1 MLTVQPYS
9 TSSSIAKRPAFKGEW
24 DKATIDQERDFIERQ
39 KEALDSVLNDDYVP
53 DKMKKP
59 FKFFKVLYNA
69 ALDGLAVFG
78 AVFFMKDFIKKGAN
92 SKVAQKAVSTAKP
105 AIDASAKG
113 LKYVGG
119 KLYDYCAKAY
129 KFLRNTS
136 LGQKS
141 AELYNKFANTEA
153 GKVVIKYTKVAASK
167 AKTLLDKAISPIKG
181 ASVDKATNGLATVLG
196 IGSGISGA
204 YETAMKESP
213 VKIEEEIIDCGDD
226 E

>member
-9 TSSSIAKRPAFKGEW
+9 TTSSIAKRPAFKGEW
-24 DKATIDQERDFIERQ
+24 DKSSIDQERDFIERQ

-53 DKMKKP
+53 EKMKKP
-59 FKFFKVLYNA
+59 FKFFKVLYNG

-119 KLYDYCAKAY
+119 KIYDYSSKAY

-136 LGQKS
+136 AGQK
-141 AELYNKFANTEA
+141 AADLYNKFANTKT
-153 GKVVIKYTKVAASK
+153 GKFVIKYTKIALSK
-167 AKTLLDKAISPIKG
+167 AETLLAKALKPFKG
-181 ASVDKATNGLATVLG
+181 ASVDKATNGVATVLG
-196 IGSGISGA
+196 VGSGVSGA

>member
-1 MLTVQPYS
+1 
-9 TSSSIAKRPAFKGEW
+9 
-24 DKATIDQERDFIERQ
+24 
-39 KEALDSVLNDDYVP
+39 
-53 DKMKKP
+53 MKKP
-59 FKFFKVLYNA
+59 FKFFKVLYNG

-119 KLYDYCAKAY
+119 KIYDYSSKAY

-136 LGQKS
+136 AGQK
-141 AELYNKFANTEA
+141 AADLYNKFANTKT
-153 GKVVIKYTKVAASK
+153 GKFVIKYTKIALSK
-167 AKTLLDKAISPIKG
+167 AETLLAKALKPFKG
-181 ASVDKATNGLATVLG
+181 ASVDKATNGVATVLG
-196 IGSGISGA
+196 VGSGVSGA